1 MPDTKLPVPV
11 RGKMNSPFR
20 KLVRTIGEA
29 IDAVEE
35 LPEAKRN
42 EAHWHDAQEK
52 LFVYLEAHTDQALTE
67 ANVALQRALT
77 TEKWSD

>member
-11 RGKMNSPFR
+11 RGKLSSPFR
-20 KLVRTIGEA
+20 KMVRTVGEA
-29 IDAVEE
+29 IDAIQE

-42 EAHWHDAQEK
+42 ETHWHDAAEK
-52 LFVYLEAHTDQALTE
+52 LFIYLETHAKQDLAA

>member
-1 MPDTKLPVPV
+1 VPDTKLPVPV
-11 RGKMNSPFR
+11 RGKMSSPFR

-35 LPEAKRN
+35 LTEAKRS

-52 LFVYLEAHTDQALTE
+52 LFVYLETHADQDLAA
-67 ANVALQRALT
+67 ANAALQRALT